1 MAADEGMSAKELE
14 KALNEGDDVD
24 LILGVWERRF
34 AEHDWPRNDGAL
46 DQGRKLRKAV
56 NDGITSRDT
65 FALKQAIARAE
76 RTDLSAAGLRLKPL
90 LEPSKDFLREL
101 EEEARQQEAAS
112 AAKMAKP
119 F

>member
-1 MAADEGMSAKELE
+1 MSAKELE

-76 RTDLSAAGLRLKPL
+76 LIEETPGSKPKL
-90 LEPSKDFLREL
+90 VDVNRRARAMYIEDGWSK
-101 EEEARQQEAAS
+101 
-112 AAKMAKP
+112 
-119 F
+119 